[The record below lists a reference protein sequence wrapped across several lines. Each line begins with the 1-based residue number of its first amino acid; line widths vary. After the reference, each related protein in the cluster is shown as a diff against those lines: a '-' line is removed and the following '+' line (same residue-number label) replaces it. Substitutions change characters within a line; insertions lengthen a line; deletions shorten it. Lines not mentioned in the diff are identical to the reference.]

1 MLPCSFGSRLRKQ
14 ADKYE
19 IVSEKKEEIKGLSH
33 YLSSDYPIEEAIF
46 HTQWENGDILPN
58 IDNVINPSMLLE
70 SNRFEEML
78 AYMEEKYRYVFIDS
92 PPLSPG
98 CAWGCD
104 IKAFG
109 EEFDS
114 PVREG
119 GLPAVRNCPKPCGRG
134 KIRLLF
140 QTLWK

>member
-1 MLPCSFGSRLRKQ
+1 
-14 ADKYE
+14 
-19 IVSEKKEEIKGLSH
+19 
-33 YLSSDYPIEEAIF
+33 
-46 HTQWENGDILPN
+46 
-58 IDNVINPSMLLE
+58 
-70 SNRFEEML
+70 ML

-92 PPLSPG
+92 PPLSLVSDGENWKSLRWCHPG

-119 GLPAVRNCPKPCGRG
+119 GLPAVRIVLKPWKG
-134 KIRLLF
+134 KNPVIIPNAMEVSIMAANIINDAYYYGNH
-140 QTLWK
+140 